1 MDIKSLAGTEL
12 YKERMLTD
20 DLNKTK
26 SVFSNAAIQVN
37 RQEDMQKDSKEQIRN
52 MLQQNPFL
60 MVGNKVM
67 EDMEEEDEEEY
78 EEEFESEERSVF
90 VKEDSKHKEIQQKLQ
105 KNPFLNFKSM
115 EDEEDEEELQAI
127 EEQKDKQHEQNV
139 NLKQYILEDYIKLD
153 EKTKEPYEISQK
165 INLND
170 YIKEDYIKL
179 DEEQKEPYE
188 ISQKINL
195 HDYIKEDYFALEKK
209 EEASQKEQLKE
220 ELPIQIKKKQ
230 IENIVEQEGDQ
241 VVPGFR
247 RAVAGE
253 ALERYLEETKEK
265 KTAEKRKSAV
275 LDKAIA
281 SAEACLELI
290 RNGDTSLTKKIRE
303 INQAIRNVDQY
314 IKETKGYVRKNSTI
328 AEEQE
333 MRTLREAAKM
343 LRIQL
348 FLEKTELYE
357 REENEIDE
365 MQLYKQQL
373 ESDAEIKLYHEFH
386 EKNKSE
392 KEEAAKKKDFNDDM
406 QKRKSE
412 SLVMENDR
420 QIALYS
426 YKIGDSE
433 KKAKELQ
440 EKISVKG
447 YSIRHK
453 QFQRNEVYQLQVE
466 RKIAQ
471 IRPRIVKEWMSDNLT
486 VISKNAKQLEK
497 LFEKEQRKDKTIGD
511 LSMNEMGALFKTEL
525 KDGEALDVAATQ
537 YDVIYQKLS
546 KMTNDLAAGIGDEIK
561 NLIAAQVVL
570 FEKRELL
577 KKEYLDANKKLEEK
591 AEKPVEKQPE
601 EGHAEQ
607 SVSAF
612 EKQQEIEKEAVEI
625 QNEEKPIELED
636 ENKQEQAL
644 VVYRN
649 LYESLKQ
656 EETAMVQ
663 QNSNQFQ
670 TMMNAFAMYISN
682 LQQKSV
688 TLDIHKNFENSLKD
702 YIATVTVKAPAI
714 QGNKPMEIKISME
727 ISRKELNQMLSFVNQ
742 KWKNIRP
749 AKQAYKLLQSGNV
762 EQAWNALQ
770 EKGTR
775 TFVQSDAIIEPIHR
789 MLESEPIQYQQN
801 AVIAQ
806 TKKESHVKPANLII
820 AESIMEVEKEL
831 KEKQSSGMEEQ
842 QENTEEVQE
851 KLLEKI
857 IEKLDAEK
865 MNKERQEQADETH
878 KLEEQEAVKR
888 KQTDLAF
895 QENNNEYGLQEMAS
909 EEKEK
914 QEQNQ
919 KHREYL
925 KAQSQKVYQAF
936 MEKYDEVKSRIDTFL
951 ATSANANDSYELI
964 DAVRD
969 DFVKYYT
976 ETIERFDKKGNNQS
990 SEEADRVFTELML
1003 NYSNNIYIYDSIKDY
1018 GSVEK

>member
-1 MDIKSLAGTEL
+1 M
-12 YKERMLTD
+12 
-20 DLNKTK
+20 
-26 SVFSNAAIQVN
+26 
-37 RQEDMQKDSKEQIRN
+37 
-52 MLQQNPFL
+52 
-60 MVGNKVM
+60 
-67 EDMEEEDEEEY
+67 
-78 EEEFESEERSVF
+78 
-90 VKEDSKHKEIQQKLQ
+90 
-105 KNPFLNFKSM
+105 
-115 EDEEDEEELQAI
+115 
-127 EEQKDKQHEQNV
+127 
-139 NLKQYILEDYIKLD
+139 
-153 EKTKEPYEISQK
+153 
-165 INLND
+165 
-170 YIKEDYIKL
+170 
-179 DEEQKEPYE
+179 
-188 ISQKINL
+188 
-195 HDYIKEDYFALEKK
+195 
-209 EEASQKEQLKE
+209 
-220 ELPIQIKKKQ
+220 
-230 IENIVEQEGDQ
+230 
-241 VVPGFR
+241 
-247 RAVAGE
+247 
-253 ALERYLEETKEK
+253 
-265 KTAEKRKSAV
+265 
-275 LDKAIA
+275 
-281 SAEACLELI
+281 
-290 RNGDTSLTKKIRE
+290 
-303 INQAIRNVDQY
+303 
-314 IKETKGYVRKNSTI
+314 
-328 AEEQE
+328 
-333 MRTLREAAKM
+333 
-343 LRIQL
+343 
-348 FLEKTELYE
+348 
-357 REENEIDE
+357 
-365 MQLYKQQL
+365 
-373 ESDAEIKLYHEFH
+373 
-386 EKNKSE
+386 
-392 KEEAAKKKDFNDDM
+392 
-406 QKRKSE
+406 
-412 SLVMENDR
+412 
-420 QIALYS
+420 
-426 YKIGDSE
+426 
-433 KKAKELQ
+433 
-440 EKISVKG
+440 
-447 YSIRHK
+447 
-453 QFQRNEVYQLQVE
+453 
-466 RKIAQ
+466 
-471 IRPRIVKEWMSDNLT
+471 
-486 VISKNAKQLEK
+486 
-497 LFEKEQRKDKTIGD
+497 
-511 LSMNEMGALFKTEL
+511 
-525 KDGEALDVAATQ
+525 
-537 YDVIYQKLS
+537 
-546 KMTNDLAAGIGDEIK
+546 AAGIGDEIK

-601 EGHAEQ
+601 EEHAEQ

-625 QNEEKPIELED
+625 QNEEKPIEIED

-865 MNKERQEQADETH
+865 MNKERQEQADETQR
-878 KLEEQEAVKR
+878 LEEQEAVKK
-888 KQTDLAF
+888 KQVDLAF

-951 ATSANANDSYELI
+951 PTSANANDSYELI

>member
-78 EEEFESEERSVF
+78 EEEFESEEQSVF

-170 YIKEDYIKL
+170 YIKEDYIEL
-179 DEEQKEPYE
+179 DEEKKEPYE

-195 HDYIKEDYFALEKK
+195 NDYIKEDYFSLEKK

-220 ELPIQIKKKQ
+220 ELSIQIKKKQ

-373 ESDAEIKLYHEFH
+373 EADAEIKLYHEFH
-386 EKNKSE
+386 EKNKLE

-440 EKISVKG
+440 EKIPVKG

-591 AEKPVEKQPE
+591 AEKPVEKQ
-601 EGHAEQ
+601 
-607 SVSAF
+607 
-612 EKQQEIEKEAVEI
+612 QEIEKEAVEI

-762 EQAWNALQ
+762 EQAWNTLQ

-775 TFVQSDAIIEPIHR
+775 TFVQTDAIIEPIHR
-789 MLESEPIQYQQN
+789 MLESEPIQYQEN
-801 AVIAQ
+801 TVVAQ
-806 TKKESHVKPANLII
+806 MEKESHVKPANLII

-831 KEKQSSGMEEQ
+831 KEKQSSVMEEQ

-865 MNKERQEQADETH
+865 MNKERQEQADETQR
-878 KLEEQEAVKR
+878 LEEQEAVKR

-914 QEQNQ
+914 QEQAQ

-936 MEKYDEVKSRIDTFL
+936 MDKYDEVKSRIDTFL
-951 ATSANANDSYELI
+951 ATSANANNSYELI

-969 DFVKYYT
+969 DFMKYYT
-976 ETIERFDKKGNNQS
+976 ETIERFEKKGINQS

>member
-1 MDIKSLAGTEL
+1 MDIKSLAGTDL

-179 DEEQKEPYE
+179 DEEKKEPYE

-195 HDYIKEDYFALEKK
+195 NDYIKEDYFALEKK

-265 KTAEKRKSAV
+265 KTAEKRKCAV

-386 EKNKSE
+386 EKNKLE

-471 IRPRIVKEWMSDNLT
+471 IRPRIVKEWMNDNLT

-591 AEKPVEKQPE
+591 AEKPVEKQQE
-601 EGHAEQ
+601 EEYAEQ

-649 LYESLKQ
+649 LYDSLKQ

-670 TMMNAFAMYISN
+670 AMMNAFAMYISN

-806 TKKESHVKPANLII
+806 T
-820 AESIMEVEKEL
+820 
-831 KEKQSSGMEEQ
+831 
-842 QENTEEVQE
+842 
-851 KLLEKI
+851 
-857 IEKLDAEK
+857 
-865 MNKERQEQADETH
+865 
-878 KLEEQEAVKR
+878 
-888 KQTDLAF
+888 
-895 QENNNEYGLQEMAS
+895 
-909 EEKEK
+909 
-914 QEQNQ
+914 
-919 KHREYL
+919 
-925 KAQSQKVYQAF
+925 
-936 MEKYDEVKSRIDTFL
+936 
-951 ATSANANDSYELI
+951 
-964 DAVRD
+964 
-969 DFVKYYT
+969 
-976 ETIERFDKKGNNQS
+976 
-990 SEEADRVFTELML
+990 
-1003 NYSNNIYIYDSIKDY
+1003 
-1018 GSVEK
+1018 

>member
-179 DEEQKEPYE
+179 DEEKKEPYE

-195 HDYIKEDYFALEKK
+195 NDYIKEDYFALEKK

-440 EKISVKG
+440 EKIPVKG

-471 IRPRIVKEWMSDNLT
+471 IRPRIVKEWMNDNLT

-591 AEKPVEKQPE
+591 AEKPVEKQQE
-601 EGHAEQ
+601 EEYAEQ

-625 QNEEKPIELED
+625 QNEEKPIEIED

-663 QNSNQFQ
+663 QNANQFQ

-831 KEKQSSGMEEQ
+831 KEKQSSGTEEQ

-865 MNKERQEQADETH
+865 MNKERQEQADETQR
-878 KLEEQEAVKR
+878 LEEQEAVKK
-888 KQTDLAF
+888 KQVDLAF

-914 QEQNQ
+914 QEQAQ

-925 KAQSQKVYQAF
+925 KAQSQK
-936 MEKYDEVKSRIDTFL
+936 EYDEVKSRIDTFL
-951 ATSANANDSYELI
+951 PTSANANDSYELI